1 MRAGSGFEEEELK
14 LERINTRLKT
24 RKIES
29 DGKDF
34 TYEFPLKEGD
44 ENKIQIVA
52 YNSNGVASDPVKAKW
67 KK

>member
-1 MRAGSGFEEEELK
+1 M
-14 LERINTRLKT
+14 IT
-24 RKIES
+24 

-34 TYEFPLKEGD
+34 TYNFPLKEGD

-52 YNSNGVASDPVKAKW
+52 YNSNGVESEVVRAKW